1 MLQRGKHPVAIES
14 SAGRSAFF
22 DFVVVGLR
30 QSQSRASIISSLT
43 GYGRMNLATQTSTLA
58 SAYKLPAIADCE
70 IKFRGPNT
78 VVPEVDGG
86 INTDAKYEFARA
98 SGEPLLLQLRG

>member
-1 MLQRGKHPVAIES
+1 
-14 SAGRSAFF
+14 
-22 DFVVVGLR
+22 
-30 QSQSRASIISSLT
+30 
-43 GYGRMNLATQTSTLA
+43 LA

-70 IKFRGPNT
+70 IKFRGPIT